1 MQMAV
6 DLKIFDRLAEN
17 DGNAVGTAVLAQ
29 QTGAEHALIGIHSYT
44 VETTI
49 DMEN

>member
-17 DGNAVGTAVLAQ
+17 DGKAVGTAVLAQ
-29 QTGAEHALIGIHSYT
+29 QTGAERALIRIHSYT
-44 VETTI
+44 VENTI
-49 DMEN
+49 AMES